1 MKLIEPS
8 YEILTEISSDG
19 IKELKYIERIA
30 RICYKSEDKITED
43 GESAKKLIGML
54 IKKGH
59 EAMLEHSMLSVLFI
73 CDRGISHELVRH
85 RVASFAQESTRYVN
99 YSLDNKGG
107 ECTFILPEFWDVNQV
122 YAPDGEEAEGRDAK
136 LEVWKQNMEKAE
148 DCYLSLV
155 GAGAK
160 PEQARTVLPNSTK
173 TEIVVTANYRE
184 WRNILKL
191 RTESHAHPTM
201 RYIMIPLL
209 KELKDRIPVIFD
221 DIMIEGE

>member
-85 RVASFAQESTRYVN
+85 RIASFAQESTRYVN
-99 YSLDNKGG
+99 YSLDEKGG
-107 ECTFILPEFWDVNQV
+107 ECAFILPEFWDVNQI

-155 GAGAK
+155 NSGAK

-209 KELKDRIPVIFD
+209 KELKDKIPVIFD

>member
-43 GESAKKLIGML
+43 GESAKKLVGML

-59 EAMLEHSMLSVLFI
+59 EAMLEHSMLSVLFT

-85 RVASFAQESTRYVN
+85 RIASFAQVSQRYVN
-99 YSLDNKGG
+99 YSLDKNGG
-107 ECTFILPEFWDVNQV
+107 ECAFILPEFWDVNQV
-122 YAPDGEEAEGRDAK
+122 YAPDGEEAEDRDAK
-136 LEVWKQNMEKAE
+136 LEVWKQNMERAE
-148 DCYLSLV
+148 DCYLSLIDS
-155 GAGAK
+155 GAR
-160 PEQARTVLPNSTK
+160 PEQARTVLPNSTA

-191 RTESHAHPTM
+191 RTESHAHPSM
-201 RYIMIPLL
+201 RYLMIPLL